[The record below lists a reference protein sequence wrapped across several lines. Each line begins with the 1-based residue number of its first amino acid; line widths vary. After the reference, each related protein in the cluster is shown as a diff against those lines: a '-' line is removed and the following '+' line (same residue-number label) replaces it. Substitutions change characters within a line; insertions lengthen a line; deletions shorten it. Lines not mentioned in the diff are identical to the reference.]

1 MVTKMPLN
9 ILFLFADQMHGFA
22 MGCMGN
28 PDIQTPHLDRL
39 ARDGILFRNTYSNA
53 PVCTPFRATLISG
66 RYGSQTDTL
75 RNGAHVPEGTRTIAG
90 ALNDG
95 GYRTGWV
102 GKWHLGA
109 TGNVPVPPELR
120 ADFTE
125 FIGYQCYNDFLHGV
139 KFYDEDGTEHVYDH
153 HRTEVTTDIAIERLE
168 RMKDDPFALFVSYQN
183 PHYPEQPAWEY
194 DRMYHGKTLTRR
206 PNAVDIDP
214 YTRTHS
220 PPSPKPK
227 ENDPLYQRYG
237 NDLDEYL
244 RQYYAMVTQLDA
256 NIGRVREALD
266 RLGLADNTAIVFT
279 SDHGDMQGSQGLQN
293 KGLPWEESSR
303 IPLVVYVPN
312 GAKGV
317 VSDDLI
323 SGVDFFATCLDWAGC
338 SPEPSCEGDSF
349 AAQALGNTKLM
360 NRPVFS
366 EMRPWCMVREGA
378 FKLVADKDPFTLTH
392 LFDLESDPYEMTN
405 LLNMPEH
412 MEVQNR
418 LSTLLTEW
426 YHRVSEKK

>member
-1 MVTKMPLN
+1 M
-9 ILFLFADQMHGFA
+9 
-22 MGCMGN
+22 
-28 PDIQTPHLDRL
+28 
-39 ARDGILFRNTYSNA
+39 
-53 PVCTPFRATLISG
+53 
-66 RYGSQTDTL
+66 
-75 RNGAHVPEGTRTIAG
+75 
-90 ALNDG
+90 
-95 GYRTGWV
+95 
-102 GKWHLGA
+102 
-109 TGNVPVPPELR
+109 
-120 ADFTE
+120 
-125 FIGYQCYNDFLHGV
+125 